1 MAINEEGRL
10 KNGRKD
16 RKRESKVGRNF
27 AAIAGTYL
35 ILLFLVPLTMP
46 ADTIPDLSGRANRL
60 DYATI
65 DGIWSWGNGDNSD
78 YEHAGH
84 DQDANGGSFAWT
96 CLLYT
101 SPSPRDS

>member
-1 MAINEEGRL
+1 MAIEPIDGIMAMTEEGLL

-27 AAIAGTYL
+27 VAIAGTYL

-46 ADTIPDLSGRANRL
+46 TDTIPELSGRANRF

-65 DGIWSWGNGDNSD
+65 DGTWSWGNGDNSD
-78 YEHAGH
+78 YEHA
-84 DQDANGGSFAWT
+84 
-96 CLLYT
+96 
-101 SPSPRDS
+101 